1 MFQGGYMLKL
11 EAIQKNAAL
20 TGIKP
25 GQVVRIVTT
34 EPVGDNALTVYYKTA
49 DGQLHERMLFRADE
63 ANLSLAE
70 VGRPWAF
77 DAQGDDFKLAVEAC
91 RINLAHLFDPM
102 MAVHTSNVEPLPHQI
117 TAVYESMLPRQPLRY
132 VLADD
137 PGAGKTIMAG
147 LLIRELLMRADAKRV
162 LIVAPGSLVEQ
173 WQDEMFEKFG
183 LSFTLFSREQI
194 EASRGGNPFD
204 DIDLMVARVDQLS
217 RSVDLQDKLRL
228 SHWDLIVVDEAHKLS
243 ASYFGNKVNKTKRF
257 QLGELLGSITRHF
270 LLMTAT
276 PHNGKEEDFQL
287 FMSLLDSDRFYGKF
301 RDGAHKVDVTDLMRR
316 TVKEDMLRFDGSKL
330 FPDRRAI
337 TANYTLSDAEA
348 ALYAAVTDY
357 VKQEMNR
364 ADQLDGQRKGTVGF
378 ALTSLQRRLA
388 SSPEAIYRSLQ
399 RRCNKLKRRV
409 EDEKLRQRGQSG
421 GPSRG
426 QSLAEAFNISG
437 ATDDIWESA
446 DALSP
451 DDYENFEE
459 AVVDQATAAQTIQEL
474 EAEII
479 SLDALEEQARQL
491 VHSGQDRKWDELSS
505 LLQSPTMREA
515 NGRQRKII
523 IFTEHRDTL
532 NYLASKIIGLI
543 GHEDAVAIIHGGI
556 KREERRK
563 VQELFRNDLAT
574 RVLLATDAAGEG
586 VNLQNAS
593 LMVNYDLP
601 WNPNRLEQRF
611 GRIHRIGQT
620 EVCHLW
626 NMVAAGTREG
636 DVFARL
642 FAKLEVERAALGGRV
657 FDILGEVFE
666 DKSLKDLLIEAIR
679 YGEDPEVRAR
689 LFQKIEGA
697 LDTAHLEQIISRNAL
712 CEEVMNTERLFAVK
726 EELERAEARKLQPY
740 FIRAFFNQAFRQLG
754 GELRPRE
761 PGRFEITHVPAHIR
775 ERDRQITGRDRRNA
789 DPVLRRYERVCF
801 EKQFVRLADRPGSP
815 MASLMH
821 PGQPLMQSVT
831 DLVLEQHRN
840 KLKQGAVLVD
850 SGDSGITPRVMF
862 IIDHSVKEGGTQG
875 GKHGDADTPT
885 QVVSRRMQFVEID
898 PQGAASYAGWA
909 PHLDME
915 SISAADLA
923 LIQDVLAAPWLH
935 GTDAHNLEQLAL
947 AHAATHI
954 VPAHFDEVR
963 SRREKN
969 VDKTLAAVHER
980 LVKEINYWSDRY
992 IKLGDDL
999 AAGKDVRLTLENV
1012 RRTIDD
1018 LTARLQSRE
1027 KELVAMRHVV
1037 SSTPVIAGG
1046 ALVIPAG
1053 LLAQRQG
1060 EPESAALWS
1069 VDAEARSR
1077 IEWAAMH
1084 AVMAF
1089 ERAMGHEVIDV
1100 SAQKCGWDVT
1110 SQPQAIDGKY
1120 PPSRHIEVKGRA
1132 KGSSTITVTRN
1143 EILYGLNQQ
1152 DKFILAIVLVDG
1164 DLYEG
1169 PFYVTKP
1176 FTQEPDWAVT
1186 SINLDLNE
1194 LLARSISPCA

>member
-1 MFQGGYMLKL
+1 MLKL
-11 EAIQKNAAL
+11 EDIKKNAAIS
-20 TGIKP
+20 GIEP
-25 GQVVRIVTT
+25 GHVVRVVTT
-34 EPVGDNALTVYYKTA
+34 EPVGDNALTVYFKTP
-49 DGQLHERMLFRADE
+49 DGKLLERMLFRTDE

-70 VGRPWAF
+70 AGRPWAF
-77 DAQGDDFKLAVEAC
+77 DAPGEEFKLAAEAY

-147 LLIRELLMRADAKRV
+147 LFIRELLMRADAKRV

-173 WQDEMFEKFG
+173 WQDEMFEKFD
-183 LSFTLFSREQI
+183 LSFTLFSREQV
-194 EASRGGNPFD
+194 EQSRSGNPFD

-217 RSVDLQDKLRL
+217 RAEDLQEKLRL

-257 QLGELLGSITRHF
+257 LLGELLGSITRHF

-316 TVKEDMLRFDGSKL
+316 MVKEDLLKFDGSPL
-330 FPDRRAI
+330 FPERRAR
-337 TANYTLSDAEA
+337 TANYKLSDPEA

-357 VKQEMNR
+357 VKEEMNR
-364 ADQLDGQRKGTVGF
+364 ADQLQDGARKGTVGF

-388 SSPEAIYRSLQ
+388 SSPEAIYQSLRRRSS
-399 RRCNKLKRRV
+399 KLKRRV
-409 EDEKLRQRGQSG
+409 EDEKLRQRGH
-421 GPSRG
+421 
-426 QSLAEAFNISG
+426 SLAETLSPTGEFSNNRNVP
-437 ATDDIWESA
+437 DDIWESV

-479 SLDALEEQARQL
+479 ILEGLEEQARQV
-491 VHSGQDRKWDELSS
+491 VHSGQDRKWDELSK
-505 LLQSPTMREA
+505 LLQNTPEMRDA
-515 NGRQRKII
+515 DGRQRKLI

-532 NYLASKIIGLI
+532 NYLAVKIRGLI
-543 GHEDAVAIIHGGI
+543 GNEESVVMIHGGV

-563 VQELFRNDLAT
+563 VQELFRNDPST

-586 VNLQNAS
+586 VNLQNAN

-626 NMVAAGTREG
+626 NMVAAETREG
-636 DVFARL
+636 DVFQRL
-642 FAKLEVERAALGGRV
+642 FEKLEVEREALGGRV

-679 YGEDPEVRAR
+679 YGEDPEIRAR
-689 LFQKIEGA
+689 LHRKVEGA
-697 LDTAHLEQIISRNAL
+697 LDTQHLETIIKRNAL
-712 CEEVMNTERLFAVK
+712 CEEVMDERRLFAVK
-726 EELERAEARKLQPY
+726 EEMEKAEARKLQPY
-740 FIRAFFNQAFRQLG
+740 FIRSFFNQAFQRLG

-761 PGRFEITHVPAHIR
+761 QGRYEITHVPANIR

-801 EKQFVRLADRPGSP
+801 EKQFVRVADKIGAP

-821 PGQPLMQSVT
+821 PGHPLMQSVT
-831 DLVLEQHRN
+831 DIVMEQHRN
-840 KLKQGAVLVD
+840 KLKQGAILVD
-850 SGDSGITPRVMF
+850 SSDMGITPKVML
-862 IIDHSVKEGGTQG
+862 IIDHSVKEG
-875 GKHGDADTPT
+875 ADLMH
-885 QVVSRRMQFVEID
+885 VVSRRMQFVEID
-898 PQGAASYAGWA
+898 PQGGAINAGWA
-909 PHLDME
+909 PHLDLE
-915 SISAADLA
+915 PIGKADVV
-923 LIQDVLAAPWLH
+923 LIEDVLAAPWI
-935 GTDAHNLEQLAL
+935 TQNLEQQAL
-947 AHAATHI
+947 AHASTHL
-954 VPAHFDEVR
+954 VPEHFDEVR

-969 VDKTLAAVHER
+969 VDKTLNAVHER

-992 IKLGDDL
+992 IKLKDDMS
-999 AAGKDVRLTLENV
+999 AGKDVRLTLENV

-1018 LTARLQSRE
+1018 LTARRESRE
-1027 KELVAMRHVV
+1027 NELLAMRHVI
-1037 SSTPVIAGG
+1037 SATPVVAGG

-1053 LLAQRQG
+1053 LLAQRKGQPG
-1060 EPESAALWS
+1060 WSADADARARVEWIAMNA
-1069 VDAEARSR
+1069 VMDAE
-1077 IEWAAMH
+1077 
-1084 AVMAF
+1084 
-1089 ERAMGHEVIDV
+1089 RALGHEVIDV

-1110 SQPQAIDGKY
+1110 SLPRAIDGKL
-1120 PPSRHIEVKGRA
+1120 PESRHIEVKGRA
-1132 KGSSTITVTRN
+1132 KGQSTITVTRN
-1143 EILYGLNQQ
+1143 EILYGLNQS

-1164 DLYEG
+1164 DKTEG
-1169 PFYVTKP
+1169 PYYVFRP
-1176 FTQEPDWAVT
+1176 FSQEPDWAVT

-1194 LLARSISPCA
+1194 LMARATKPKEFQ

>member
-1 MFQGGYMLKL
+1 MLKL
-11 EAIQKNAAL
+11 EDIKKNAAIS
-20 TGIKP
+20 GIEP
-25 GQVVRIVTT
+25 GHVVRVVTT
-34 EPVGDNALTVYYKTA
+34 EPVGDNALTVYFKTP
-49 DGQLHERMLFRADE
+49 DGKLLERMLFRTDE

-70 VGRPWAF
+70 AGRPWAF
-77 DAQGDDFKLAVEAC
+77 DAPGEEFKLAAEAY

-147 LLIRELLMRADAKRV
+147 LYIRELLMRADAKRV

-183 LSFTLFSREQI
+183 LSFTLFSREQV
-194 EASRGGNPFD
+194 EQSRSGNPFD

-217 RSVDLQDKLRL
+217 RAEDLQEKLRL
-228 SHWDLIVVDEAHKLS
+228 SQWDLIVVDEAHKLS

-257 QLGELLGSITRHF
+257 LLGELLGSITRHF

-316 TVKEDMLRFDGSKL
+316 MVKEDLLKFDGSPL
-330 FPDRRAI
+330 FPERRAR
-337 TANYTLSDAEA
+337 TANYKLSDPEA

-357 VKQEMNR
+357 VKEEMNR
-364 ADQLDGQRKGTVGF
+364 ADQLQDGARKGTVGF
-378 ALTSLQRRLA
+378 ALTALQRRLA
-388 SSPEAIYRSLQ
+388 SSPEAIYQSLRRRS
-399 RRCNKLKRRV
+399 NKLKRRV
-409 EDEKLRQRGQSG
+409 EDEKLRQRGQS
-421 GPSRG
+421 
-426 QSLAEAFNISG
+426 LAETQGPNGFGNVS
-437 ATDDIWESA
+437 DDIWESA

-479 SLDALEEQARQL
+479 ILEGLEEQARQV
-491 VHSGQDRKWDELSS
+491 VHSGQDRKWDELSK
-505 LLQSPTMREA
+505 LLQNTPEMRDA
-515 NGRQRKII
+515 DGRQRKLI

-532 NYLASKIIGLI
+532 NYLAVKIRGLI
-543 GHEDAVAIIHGGI
+543 GNEESVVMIHGGV
-556 KREERRK
+556 KREDRRK
-563 VQELFRNDLAT
+563 VQELFRNDPST

-586 VNLQNAS
+586 VNLQNAN

-626 NMVAAGTREG
+626 NMVAAETREG
-636 DVFARL
+636 DVFQRL
-642 FAKLEVERAALGGRV
+642 FEKLEVERKALGGRV

-679 YGEDPEVRAR
+679 YGDDPEIRAR
-689 LFQKIEGA
+689 LHRKVEGA
-697 LDTAHLEQIISRNAL
+697 LDTQHLETIIKRNAL
-712 CEEVMNTERLFAVK
+712 CEEVMDERRLFAVK
-726 EELERAEARKLQPY
+726 EEMEKAEARKLQPY
-740 FIRAFFNQAFRQLG
+740 FIRSFFNQAFQQLG

-761 PGRFEITHVPAHIR
+761 QGRYEITHVPANIR

-801 EKQFVRLADRPGSP
+801 EKQYVRVADKIGAP

-821 PGQPLMQSVT
+821 PGHPLMQSVT
-831 DLVLEQHRN
+831 DIVMEQHRN
-840 KLKQGAVLVD
+840 KLKQGAILVD
-850 SGDSGITPRVMF
+850 MSDMGIMPKVML
-862 IIDHSVKEGGTQG
+862 IIDHSIKEG
-875 GKHGDADTPT
+875 ADLTH
-885 QVVSRRMQFVEID
+885 VVSRRMQFVEID
-898 PQGAASYAGWA
+898 PQGGAINAGWA
-909 PHLDME
+909 PHLDLE
-915 SISAADLA
+915 PIGKADIA
-923 LIQDVLAAPWLH
+923 LIEDVLAAPWI
-935 GTDAHNLEQLAL
+935 TQNLEQQAL
-947 AHAATHI
+947 AHASTHL
-954 VPAHFDEVR
+954 VPEHFDEVR
-963 SRREKN
+963 SRREKS
-969 VDKTLAAVHER
+969 VDKTLNAVHER

-992 IKLGDDL
+992 IKLKDDI

-1018 LTARLQSRE
+1018 LTARRESRE
-1027 KELVAMRHVV
+1027 KELLAMRHVV
-1037 SSTPVIAGG
+1037 SATPVVAGG

-1053 LLAQRQG
+1053 LLAQRNGQPG
-1060 EPESAALWS
+1060 WTAGAAARARVEWIAMRA
-1069 VDAEARSR
+1069 VIDAE
-1077 IEWAAMH
+1077 
-1084 AVMAF
+1084 
-1089 ERAMGHEVIDV
+1089 RALGHEVIDV

-1110 SQPQAIDGKY
+1110 SLPRAIDGKL
-1120 PPSRHIEVKGRA
+1120 PESRHIEVKGRA
-1132 KGSSTITVTRN
+1132 KGQSTITVTRN

-1152 DKFILAIVLVDG
+1152 DKFILAIVIVNG
-1164 DLYEG
+1164 DQHEG
-1169 PFYVTKP
+1169 PFYVTTP

-1186 SINLDLNE
+1186 SINLDLDQ
-1194 LLARSISPCA
+1194 LLAKARQPA